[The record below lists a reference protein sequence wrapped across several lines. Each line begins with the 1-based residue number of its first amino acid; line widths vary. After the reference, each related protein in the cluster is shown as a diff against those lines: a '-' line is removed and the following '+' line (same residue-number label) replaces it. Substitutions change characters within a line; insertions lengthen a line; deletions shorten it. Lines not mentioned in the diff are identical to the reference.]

1 MVDRTN
7 SKTLPTGVRIRE
19 NALEINFTSKK
30 QRYYITL
37 PHPPTAEGIRTAAKI
52 RSDLINKAKWG
63 ILTENDIAQAKGLDV
78 TETESMDG
86 QQVLFQD
93 VAQKFLKFSIANKD
107 SKNGYRKILE
117 CHWMPYFALTPIANI
132 TTEDIEEV
140 IIDRDFQTAKTFNN
154 CATPLRG
161 VFELAVKHNQISTNP
176 MNKIKNRK
184 VQVETPDPFTRK
196 EMEALLDWLDK
207 SLHDEDKF
215 YRWYFEFAFWT
226 GCRPSEMIAL
236 RESDID
242 WFNGTFKVS
251 KSRVR
256 GLEKKV
262 TKTHTSREV
271 YLNERSTQA
280 LKALLQFKKDQGYQT
295 DYVMLCPKTKE
306 PFFNEKPPRERLVEA
321 MKACS
326 IRHRPAYNARHT
338 YATMLLMDGVIPMFV
353 ADQLGHSLQM
363 LIKRYAKWLHGD
375 KNKQEIAKLSV
386 ARTA

>member
-1 MVDRTN
+1 MVDRAN
-7 SKTLPTGVRIRE
+7 SKALPSGVRIRDDS
-19 NALEINFTSKK
+19 LEINFTSQK
-30 QRYYITL
+30 QRYFITL
-37 PHPPTAEGIRTAAKI
+37 PHPPTAEGIRTAAQI
-52 RSDLINKAKWG
+52 RGDLKNKAKWG
-63 ILTENDIAQAKGLDV
+63 ILTERDIAQAKGIDLVENELTDD
-78 TETESMDG
+78 E
-86 QQVLFQD
+86 QILFQEI
-93 VAQKFLKFSIANKD
+93 AQKFLKFSIANAD

-117 CHWMPYFALTPIANI
+117 CHWMPYFALTPIAKI

-161 VFELAVKHNQISTNP
+161 VFDIAVKHKVISENP

-196 EMEALLDWLDK
+196 EMEVLLSWLDQC
-207 SLHDEDKF
+207 LEDEDRF
-215 YRWYFEFAFWT
+215 YRWYFELAFWT

-271 YLNERSTQA
+271 YLNERSTLA
-280 LKALLQFKKDQGYQT
+280 LKSIIQFKKDQGYKS
-295 DYVMLCPKTKE
+295 DYLMLCPQTKE
-306 PFFNEKPPRERLVEA
+306 PFFNEKPPRERLVAA
-321 MKACS
+321 MKACQ

-338 YATMLLMDGVIPMFV
+338 YATMLLMDGVNPMFV

-363 LIKRYAKWLHGD
+363 LIKRYTKWLHGD
-375 KNKQEIAKLSV
+375 KNRQEIAKLSV
-386 ARTA
+386 ACTA